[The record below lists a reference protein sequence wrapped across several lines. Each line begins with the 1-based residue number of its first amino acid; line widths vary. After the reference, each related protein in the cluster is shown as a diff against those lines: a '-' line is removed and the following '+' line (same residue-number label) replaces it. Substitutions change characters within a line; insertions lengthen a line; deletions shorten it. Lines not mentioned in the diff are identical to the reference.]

1 MHLTVPKAS
10 NGYAPGMQ
18 DDPVIRVVRGVPTAA
33 ELAALVGVLL
43 TRAPEDG
50 APAPVRSRWA
60 ASGRPAV
67 PLRPGPG
74 AWVGS
79 GRPR

>member
-1 MHLTVPKAS
+1 
-10 NGYAPGMQ
+10 MQ
-18 DDPVIRVVRGVPTAA
+18 DDPVIRVVRGVPTAE

-43 TRAPEDG
+43 TRAPDEEP
-50 APAPVRSRWA
+50 AAPVRSRWA

-79 GRPR
+79 ARPR